1 MHNTLSWVCEWTIRT
16 FLIPDLW
23 TTCSLSHPSEQSHRH
38 KQQNAFLKAKWRK
51 VVLETTWKQ
60 GVLSSN
66 ETSKVQSIVNK
77 HSVEPQPMK
86 IYVSINVDTDIVKG
100 EFGNNSA
107 FLWGKDVKKSK
118 EIFSSVAFRQS
129 NGYWYY
135 LTSIHTFI
143 GALLQ
148 RTFFLFHPTEARMK
162 KLALHTQ
169 RHRVT
174 VPSYFSVLY
183 CKKENP

>member
-1 MHNTLSWVCEWTIRT
+1 MSLWVDNWD
-16 FLIPDLW
+16 FPYSPSLW
-23 TTCSLSHPSEQSHRH
+23 TACSLSHPSKQSHRH

-107 FLWGKDVKKSK
+107 FLWEKDVKKSK
-118 EIFSSVAFRQS
+118 KIFSSVAFRQS

-135 LTSIHTFI
+135 LTSIHTLI
-143 GALLQ
+143 GALLR
-148 RTFFLFHPTEARMK
+148 RTLFHPTEARMK